1 MFGCKARVGLASV
14 GIPINEICNLNMEE
28 DIEKIMIQ
36 PENNEDNEIRDDN
49 NEIRDEKCLGM
60 LKHLLFQKVFMFL
73 KTLFYSS
80 FELLKK
86 QRFY

>member
-1 MFGCKARVGLASV
+1 MEGLLTRQCLVAKTRVGLASV

-36 PENNEDNEIRDDN
+36 PENNEDNEIKDDNIEN

-60 LKHLLFQKVFMFL
+60 LIFFKF
-73 KTLFYSS
+73 
-80 FELLKK
+80 
-86 QRFY
+86 

>member
-36 PENNEDNEIRDDN
+36 PENNEDNEIKNDNIEN

-60 LKHLLFQKVFMFL
+60 LIFFKF
-73 KTLFYSS
+73 
-80 FELLKK
+80 
-86 QRFY
+86 